1 LPTPAA
7 LLGLAHIALAVEDAE
22 ATVRQYQA
30 LFGARVTLRETL
42 ASRGLRV
49 VFLDVGGVP
58 LELLEPIDAADESS
72 TVAKFLRKRG
82 PGLHHVAFRV
92 ADADASLRAAAAAGA
107 ELIDAAPRPGA
118 AGCLVGFL
126 HPRSTAGALIE
137 FVEPAA
143 EEA

>member
-1 LPTPAA
+1 MSAAPT
-7 LLGLAHIALAVEDAE
+7 GLAHIAVAVPDAE
-22 ATVRQYQA
+22 ATVRQYER

-42 ASRGLRV
+42 TDRGLRV
-49 VFLDVGGVP
+49 VFLDVNGVP
-58 LELLEPIDAADESS
+58 FELLEPIDPADETN

-92 ADADASLRAAAAAGA
+92 LDAAASLRAAGSAGA
-107 ELIDAAPRPGA
+107 ELIDETPRTGA
-118 AGCLVGFL
+118 EGCLVGFL

-143 EEA
+143 ETA

>member
-1 LPTPAA
+1 MTP
-7 LLGLAHIALAVEDAE
+7 LGLAHIALAVSDAE
-22 ATVRQYQA
+22 ATVRQYEA

-42 ASRGLRV
+42 ADRGIRV

-58 LELLEPIDAADESS
+58 LELLEPVNPADESN

-92 ADADASLRAAAAAGA
+92 ADAADSLRSAKAAGA
-107 ELIDAAPRPGA
+107 ELIDSTPRPGA
-118 AGCLVGFL
+118 EGCLVGFL
-126 HPRSTAGALIE
+126 HPRSTAGALVE

-143 EEA
+143 ESA